1 MIKLSIVKAMRL
13 KAVQES
19 RRRTDLLMDALGGEF
34 SPACD
39 PEGKQ
44 HTLGRLVTLFMEEG
58 TSEFDSELIF
68 PPCCTFGGPISF
80 TARTGNETPARAQVF
95 ANFIRRATLF
105 QPSFEITAV
114 ILDTAK
120 KIEGPRTDL
129 AIFTDRISSRQMEGA
144 ALNRDFSWG
153 NLNLQVNRLVGP
165 ADNPTTTDST
175 MYPIKLDGPRD
186 CAAAR
191 AQILEQTEEFFDQF
205 PAA

>member
-19 RRRTDLLMDALGGEF
+19 RRRTALLMDALGGEF

-58 TSEFDSELIF
+58 TSEFDSELVF
-68 PPCCTFGGPISF
+68 PPYCSFGGPISF
-80 TARTGNETPARAQVF
+80 AARTGNETPARAEVF
-95 ANFIRRATLF
+95 ANFIRRATVF
-105 QPSFEITAV
+105 RPSLEPTAM
-114 ILDTAK
+114 ILDPAGK
-120 KIEGPRTDL
+120 VEGPRTDL
-129 AIFTDRISSRQMEGA
+129 AVFTDQVSTEQIRKAGSGTDFSAYNLNVRVRRLYGA
-144 ALNRDFSWG
+144 AD
-153 NLNLQVNRLVGP
+153 
-165 ADNPTTTDST
+165 DPTIHGLTI
-175 MYPIKLDGPRD
+175 YPIKVNGPRD

-191 AQILEQTEEFFDQF
+191 AQILERTEEFFGQF

>member
-1 MIKLSIVKAMRL
+1 MRL

-19 RRRTDLLMDALGGEF
+19 RRRTALLMDALGGEF

-58 TSEFDSELIF
+58 TSEFDSELVF
-68 PPCCTFGGPISF
+68 PPYCSFGGPISF
-80 TARTGNETPARAQVF
+80 AARTGNETPARAEVF
-95 ANFIRRATLF
+95 ANFIRRATVF
-105 QPSFEITAV
+105 RPSLEPTAV
-114 ILDTAK
+114 ILDPAK

-129 AIFTDRISSRQMEGA
+129 AVFTDRISVGQMQA
-144 ALNRDFSWG
+144 AGFGRDFSAS
-153 NLNLQVNRLVGP
+153 NLNMQVRRFDGA
-165 ADNPTTTDST
+165 ADDPTIHGLTI
-175 MYPIKLDGPRD
+175 YPIRVDGPRD

>member
-1 MIKLSIVKAMRL
+1 
-13 KAVQES
+13 
-19 RRRTDLLMDALGGEF
+19 
-34 SPACD
+34 
-39 PEGKQ
+39 
-44 HTLGRLVTLFMEEG
+44 MEKG

-105 QPSFEITAV
+105 QPSFETTAV
-114 ILDTAK
+114 ILDPAGK
-120 KIEGPRTDL
+120 VEGPRTDL
-129 AIFTDRISSRQMEGA
+129 AVFTDRISARQLTGA
-144 ALNRDFSWG
+144 ALYGDFSFG
-153 NLNLQVNRLVGP
+153 NLNVQVNRIIGP
-165 ADNPTTTDST
+165 TNDPLIQRTTIT
-175 MYPIKLDGPRD
+175 PIKLNGPRD